1 MHKKESKNILESII
15 DKRSKIDSH
24 SQQTYGEFLTII
36 DLVEKCNFLNGDFA
50 EIGTYEGF
58 TAEIIFNFMKKDKR
72 FYLCD
77 TFDGILDISKKDTNT
92 TLKKRSFK
100 CGIDKFREMN
110 KFCYEMNVSIVNGY
124 FPKSAT
130 KEMDESQYAFV
141 HIDTDT
147 YNSTFNSLEYFYNR
161 MATGGIMLVHDYVN
175 NPWTEGVRKAVNNF
189 LCDKK
194 DLVLTIGSNTQG
206 IITKE

>member
-1 MHKKESKNILESII
+1 MDNDILKSVI
-15 DKRSKIDSH
+15 DRRSTILSD
-24 SQQTYGEFLTII
+24 SQQSQEEFLTII
-36 DLVEKCNFLNGDFA
+36 DIIKRCNSLNGNFA

-58 TAEIIFNFMKKDKR
+58 TAEVIYNFMEKNKKL
-72 FYLCD
+72 FLCD
-77 TFDGILDISKKDTNT
+77 TFEGILDISKDDNNT
-92 TLKKRSFK
+92 IITKHSFK
-100 CGIDKFREMN
+100 VSIN
-110 KFCYEMNVSIVNGY
+110 KFKSINPFSKEENIFIINGY

-189 LCDKK
+189 LCKKK